1 MTTTHPDGRPSLTVT
16 GLRPMSGFGSNYQT
30 RWVLTAVW
38 LVYLI
43 QPVGD
48 LFGHHKSAL
57 WIAGG
62 LAITVAFC
70 VIYVPVVTLSV
81 STSGWTKAG
90 LAALGG
96 LAVLACVVYG
106 KDWLS
111 LWIYVS
117 AATGIIMA
125 GFTSARRTFQAV
137 LAIGACYTLLGW
149 LTHDK
154 PGDYLVVL
162 LPVVLVG
169 FMMLGL
175 RIQINMMYELT
186 QARETVA
193 KMATN
198 EERLRLARDMHDITG
213 QSLSMITLK
222 SELASKRLAR
232 LPRSP
237 EHEAIATE
245 LADIA
250 QVSRQTLHDIRE
262 AVSGY
267 HRPTLAIELIA
278 GRAALEAAGITLDDD
293 AELILR
299 SGALDADAEAALAWC
314 LREAVTNVVRHS
326 GARHCVIRLTELS
339 AGPDKELSVDITDD
353 GHGFTATGGTTGRT
367 IGNGT
372 GSTGNGL
379 RNMSERLSAVGGRLA
394 LGPATARSSHRGFRL
409 TATVPAR
416 THADADADAHADEPA

>member
-1 MTTTHPDGRPSLTVT
+1 MTHPDGRPNLTVT
-16 GLRPMSGFGSNYQT
+16 GLRPLSGFGSDYRT
-30 RWVLTAVW
+30 RWLLTAVW

-43 QPVGD
+43 QPVSN
-48 LFGHHKSAL
+48 LFGHRDSPL

-70 VIYVPVVTLSV
+70 AIYVPVVTLA
-81 STSGWTKAG
+81 AG
-90 LAALGG
+90 KYKLTRPGLLALVL

-106 KDWLS
+106 KEWLS

-117 AATGIIMA
+117 AATGIVMA
-125 GFTSARRTFQAV
+125 GRTSQRRTFQAI
-137 LAIGACYTLLGW
+137 LAVGACYTLLGW
-149 LTHDK
+149 RTHDDA
-154 PGDYLVVL
+154 GDYLAVL

-175 RIQINMMYELT
+175 RIQINMMQELT
-186 QARETVA
+186 QAREAVA
-193 KMATN
+193 KLAAN

-232 LPRSP
+232 LPRSR
-237 EHEAIATE
+237 EHDAIATE

-250 QVSRQTLHDIRE
+250 RVSRQTLHDIRE

-267 HRPTLAIELIA
+267 RRPTLAIELIA
-278 GRAALEAAGITLDDD
+278 ARAALETAGITLDDD
-293 AELILR
+293 ADLILR
-299 SGALDADAEAALAWC
+299 SGTLDAEAEAVLAWC

-326 GARHCVIRLTELS
+326 GARRCVISLAELGGELS
-339 AGPDKELSVDITDD
+339 LDVSDD
-353 GHGFTATGGTTGRT
+353 GLGFTKTGG
-367 IGNGT
+367 NG
-372 GSTGNGL
+372 SGL
-379 RNMSERLSAVGGRLA
+379 RNMSERLSAAGGRLA
-394 LGPATARSSHRGFRL
+394 LGPAPRNSHRGFRL

-416 THADADADAHADEPA
+416 VGSLP